1 MKMLRAL
8 CVAAL
13 LGALA
18 LPASAIDLSQA
29 YRAALQEDATLR
41 AARANAQAG
50 REQLPQARAQLLP
63 NAVLSVGR
71 NRNDL
76 TRTAPNFLG
85 QPSSLSEVY
94 PSYSQTL
101 QVRQPIYRKQLFAG
115 YEQAK
120 FAVEDVNAVLDFELT
135 NVAVKVGG
143 AYFEAML
150 AQDQL
155 ELFRAQIVTNTALLD
170 AARKGFAAGS
180 GTRTDIDEAQARL
193 DLARAQALEAQQH
206 VDFTRRQLQLLI
218 NQPIT
223 SLAALDL
230 GRLQLRSPQPVNLED
245 WVRMAEDG
253 SPEIQAL
260 RARREVAR
268 LAVDKAR
275 GMHHPTLDAVAQY
288 TKSASENVLSPSTE
302 YKNFSLGLQ
311 LQLPLYSGGYVD
323 SAVRQTLAEFDR
335 AENQLE
341 ALRRD
346 LGVRVHREFRGI
358 TEGIEKV
365 HAFEQAVRSAE
376 QMVNSSRKSYQAG
389 VRTQLDIL
397 NAEQQRVQA
406 LRDLAQARYMVL
418 NSQIRLQA
426 LIGGDMQAVIDQ
438 TNGFFRH

>member
-1 MKMLRAL
+1 MKMLRFL
-8 CVAAL
+8 GVAAL
-13 LGALA
+13 LGSTA
-18 LPASAIDLSQA
+18 LPAWSIDLAQA

-41 AARANAQAG
+41 AARATAQAG

-63 NAVLSVGR
+63 NASLSMGR

-85 QPSSLSEVY
+85 QTTSLSEVY

-101 QVRQPIYRKQLFAG
+101 QLRQPIYRKPLLAG

-120 FAVEDVNAVLDFELT
+120 FAIEDVNAMLEFELT
-135 NVAVKVGG
+135 SVAVKVSG
-143 AYFEAML
+143 AYLEALL

-155 ELFRAQIVTNTALLD
+155 ALIRTQKTTNTAQLD
-170 AARKGFAAGS
+170 AARKGFAAGA
-180 GTRTDIDEAQARL
+180 GTRTDVDEAQARL
-193 DLARAQALEAQQH
+193 DLARAQELEAQQH
-206 VDFTRRQLQLLI
+206 VDYTQRQLQQLI
-218 NQPIT
+218 KQPVNA
-223 SLAALDL
+223 LAALDV
-230 GRLQLRSPQPVNLED
+230 GKLQLRPPQPVGLEA

-268 LAVDKAR
+268 LAIEKAR
-275 GMHHPTLDAVAQY
+275 GAHYPTLDAIAQY
-288 TKSASENVLSPSTE
+288 TRSASENVLSPSTE
-302 YKNFSLGLQ
+302 YQNFSLGLQ

-323 SAVRQTLAEFDR
+323 STVRQALAELDR

-365 HAFEQAVRSAE
+365 HALEQAVRSAE
-376 QMVNSSRKSYQAG
+376 QMVISSRKSYQAG

-397 NAEQQRVQA
+397 NAEQQRMQA
-406 LRDLAQARYMVL
+406 LRDLAQARYVVL
-418 NSQIRLQA
+418 ISRIRLQA
-426 LIGGDMQAVIDQ
+426 LVGGDMQAVIDE